1 MAGGALGRRECP
13 LGHGSSRRVGEAL
26 ELSQRLAS
34 FAFPQHRQRG
44 ASYRTGINVELAKM
58 GERSSET
65 RLSEAADQ
73 AARHFLLRRRH
84 LLVRDRVNIRDA
96 EVFLCSEHLLWI
108 EADESGQVGTQVDN
122 GRVCDDGRHAIVDS
136 RCAKHE
142 IAAKADAE

>member
-44 ASYRTGINVELAKM
+44 ASYRAGINVELAKM

-65 RLSEAADQ
+65 RCPK
-73 AARHFLLRRRH
+73 RRIRLRAISFCVGGISSSGIVSISAM
-84 LLVRDRVNIRDA
+84 LKSSSAVSISSGSKPTNQVR
-96 EVFLCSEHLLWI
+96 
-108 EADESGQVGTQVDN
+108 
-122 GRVCDDGRHAIVDS
+122 
-136 RCAKHE
+136 
-142 IAAKADAE
+142 